1 MVRRRQ
7 IWLAGMVMGALLVPW
22 LGNVICPWPYQSTF
36 LAAGRTYEV
45 SPYVLAAVARAE
57 SHFDPA
63 AQSSR
68 GAVGIMQLLPGTAAY
83 LTHQQA
89 TQVETLLGQPTFS
102 INVGAK
108 YLSELR
114 GEFDSM
120 TAAIAAYNGGDA
132 TVRSWIASGI
142 WRPGEP
148 PRRIP
153 FPETA
158 AFVERVRR
166 YARWYAFL
174 YPGRDNFG
182 K

>member
-1 MVRRRQ
+1 MS
-7 IWLAGMVMGALLVPW
+7 ALLVPW
-22 LGNVICPWPYQSTF
+22 LGNVVCPWPYQSTF
-36 LAAGRTYEV
+36 LAAGSTYDV

-63 AQSSR
+63 ARSRR
-68 GAVGIMQLLPGTAAY
+68 GAVGVMQLLPGTAAY
-83 LTHQQA
+83 LTDKNES
-89 TQVETLLGQPTFS
+89 QVVTLLEQPGFS
-102 INVGAK
+102 IDVGAK
-108 YLSELR
+108 YLAQLR
-114 GEFDSM
+114 GEFQSM

-132 TVRSWIASGI
+132 TVRSWIASGV
-142 WRPGEP
+142 WRPGESP
-148 PRRIP
+148 KRIP

-174 YPGRDNFG
+174 YPGRDHVG